1 MAEAHEIRYP
11 ILHPRWVVGRHGQEG
26 SRHAHTVTRE
36 SGDLGYSYGLYD
48 VRGEP
53 PERGAYVRVWARDA
67 GGRWWLV
74 AEVTEPAS

>member
-1 MAEAHEIRYP
+1 VARGAAERPAA
-11 ILHPRWVVGRHGQEG
+11 QE
-26 SRHAHTVTRE
+26 
-36 SGDLGYSYGLYD
+36 
-48 VRGEP
+48 GEP